1 MNWLDITLLC
11 LVGLGLIK
19 GLFDGFI
26 KQTVALVALIAG
38 IFFCGKVAVWLR
50 EYLIEQNWLPE
61 EWITIVSYALGF
73 LLIIVVLL
81 LAGDLVNRLINATP
95 LGILNH
101 LLGGIFGLLV
111 MTLFLSLLL
120 NFLESVDKGSAIIH
134 NETKIESRFYYPV
147 KEILPTIFPHHLFF
161 LSEE

>member
-1 MNWLDITLLC
+1 MNWLDIALLC
-11 LVGLGLIK
+11 LVGLGLVK

-26 KQTVALVALIAG
+26 KQAVALVALITG

-50 EYLIEQNWLPE
+50 EYLIELNWLPKE
-61 EWITIVSYALGF
+61 GITIVSYVLGF
-73 LLIIVVLL
+73 LLIIAVFL

-101 LLGGIFGLLV
+101 LLGGVFGLLV

-120 NFLESVDKGSAIIH
+120 NFLESVDKGSAIIQ

-147 KEILPTIFPHHLFF
+147 KEILPAIFPHHLFS
-161 LSEE
+161 LSGE